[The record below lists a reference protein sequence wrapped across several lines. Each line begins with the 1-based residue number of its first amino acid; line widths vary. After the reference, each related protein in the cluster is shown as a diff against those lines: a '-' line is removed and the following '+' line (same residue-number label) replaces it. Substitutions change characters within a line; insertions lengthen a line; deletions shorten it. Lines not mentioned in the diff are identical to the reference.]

1 MLFPPLL
8 LQVFPPIHFLRPF
21 HLPFPCSLVS
31 AACCFRRCCSKCFHP
46 FLLPCLHRFHHPFLL
61 PCYPFHPCLHPCLR
75 PFHHPYYPFLLPYH
89 LLGSMVPS
97 LVVPFLHHHP
107 CFHPDS
113 KEKVPCQV
121 HPSFLLW
128 VPCLPFLSSK
138 VLYFL
143 ACSYFL
149 SCFP

>member
-1 MLFPPLL
+1 MVP
-8 LQVFPPIHFLRPF
+8 
-21 HLPFPCSLVS
+21 SLVVP
-31 AACCFRRCCSKCFHP
+31 FLHHHPCFHP
-46 FLLPCLHRFHHPFLL
+46 YC
-61 PCYPFHPCLHPCLR
+61 
-75 PFHHPYYPFLLPYH
+75 PFLLPYH

-107 CFHPDS
+107 CFHPGS

-128 VPCLPFLSSK
+128 VPFLPFLSSK
-138 VLYFL
+138 VLCFL

-149 SCFP
+149 SCFPWQKEVLLLLSCYL